1 MNKSKDKDIFLK
13 VLETNKGIIYKIAR
27 AYCHNDE
34 ERKDIIQEIIIQ
46 IWNSFNKYNDR
57 YKYSTWIYRIALNV
71 AISWY
76 RKNSDLIS
84 KTVSFSEN
92 YDFID
97 DSQTDTMEE
106 DISLLYRIINE
117 FNVIDRALMLLY
129 LEQKSH
135 MEIAEILDISQT
147 NVATK
152 IGRLKKV
159 LKNKFIPIK
168 NRQNERDKY

>member
-1 MNKSKDKDIFLK
+1 MSKSKDKDIFLK
-13 VLETNKGIIYKIAR
+13 VLEANKGIIYKIAR
-27 AYCHNDE
+27 AYCRNDE

-46 IWNSFNKYNDR
+46 IWNSFNKYNDQ

-71 AISWY
+71 AISWL
-76 RKNSDLIS
+76 RKNSDLKNKTIS
-84 KTVSFSEN
+84 ISVN

-97 DSQTDTMEE
+97 DSQTDTKEE

-117 FNVIDRALMLLY
+117 FNVIDKALMLLY

-135 MEIAEILDISQT
+135 KEIAEILDISQT

-159 LKNKFIPIK
+159 LKNKFLTIK
-168 NRQNERDKY
+168 KQTK